1 MQLPSSLTYM
11 LIIAVALIFIVDSSL
26 TQDYGLYYIFFICL
40 LGIILFVSGFWFA
53 CSSNNLRDLWKK
65 FLVSVYLPYIV
76 IVSIAVLAH
85 LWLSPSLQSWLI
97 ALTPLVMFPLMI
109 PAGFGYFWLIPM
121 LLTLLLLLTLL
132 HRFVPNDKIK
142 ITVVAGIWILTFLA
156 LLYNSPLRTI
166 DEFPICLAVFFLG
179 YFAGEGKLNKF
190 LIQAKKEL
198 FIVIIF
204 ALIGV
209 TGLYSYFAPA
219 TTFQSEL
226 ERLLYFYVSAIALA
240 FAVIPILIYVFRKT
254 KTNKYVTLLSSAT
267 LLVYL
272 FVPYTSALVGYLL
285 YRQTYYISVDTL
297 AFELIRI
304 PLAILTA
311 VAVYLLIRRL
321 EKYPVKSFT
330 AKAKKLIFKQ
340 HE

>member
-11 LIIAVALIFIVDSSL
+11 LIIAVALIFIVSSSL
-26 TQDYGLYYIFFICL
+26 TQDYGLYYILFICL
-40 LGIILFVSGFWFA
+40 LAIILFVSGFSFA
-53 CSSNNLRDLWKK
+53 CLSNNLKDLWKK

-97 ALTPLVMFPLMI
+97 ALTPLVIFPLMI

-121 LLTLLLLLTLL
+121 LLTLLFLLSLL
-132 HRFVPNDKIK
+132 HRFVRNDTTK
-142 ITVVAGIWILTFLA
+142 ITVVAGIWILAFLA

-166 DEFPICLAVFFLG
+166 DEFPICLVVFFLG
-179 YFAGEGKLNKF
+179 YFAGKGKLNKY
-190 LIQAKKEL
+190 LIQARKEL
-198 FIVIIF
+198 FIVTIF
-204 ALIGV
+204 ALMAV

-240 FAVIPILIYVFRKT
+240 FTVIPILVYIFRKA
-254 KTNKYVTLLSSAT
+254 KTNKYITLLSSAT

-272 FVPYTSALVGYLL
+272 FVPYTSALVGYVL
-285 YRQTYYISVDTL
+285 YRQPYYYATETL

-311 VAVYLLIRRL
+311 VAVCLLIKRL
-321 EKYPVKSFT
+321 EEYPVKSFIT
-330 AKAKKLIFKQ
+330 KAKKLIFRQ
-340 HE
+340 P